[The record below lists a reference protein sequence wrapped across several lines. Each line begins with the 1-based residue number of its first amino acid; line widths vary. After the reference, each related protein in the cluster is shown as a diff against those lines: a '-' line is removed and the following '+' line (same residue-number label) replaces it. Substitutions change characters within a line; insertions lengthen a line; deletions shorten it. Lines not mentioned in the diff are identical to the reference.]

1 MAMEIAIMVATALKI
16 MMIKR
21 KSKRKGPMPKTWEL
35 QMDK

>member
-1 MAMEIAIMVATALKI
+1 MVMEMAIIMALKI